1 MLCGA
6 KRKQAR
12 WGPSYANTKLF
23 SGGMTFS
30 DGGMVVQNKMLNAVL
45 EQGSFLAAFTGKKSF
60 QHGLLGER
68 VLYSYIYAKVS

>member
-1 MLCGA
+1 
-6 KRKQAR
+6 
-12 WGPSYANTKLF
+12 
-23 SGGMTFS
+23 
-30 DGGMVVQNKMLNAVL
+30 MVVQNKMLNAVL